1 LTHMPRPVVVCSRC
15 LEFEHCRYDGQMISS
30 PIVKELRNHA
40 DFVTPCPEVQIGLGV
55 PRKRIRVVKTRGDSR
70 LIQPE
75 TGKEFTAEMKEYV
88 GEFLDGLGVVDG
100 FILKS
105 ASPSCGIKDVKIYP
119 RAENAAAVER
129 GAGFF
134 GGEVL
139 SRFGKLAIEDDAR
152 LRNERIREHFL
163 TKLFT
168 LASFRVA
175 REKGGIRDLVAFHT
189 RNKLL
194 LMAYGQAQL
203 QRLGRITANAE
214 SEEPA
219 QVMDRYSDGLSVAL
233 ARGPRIPSVI
243 NVLMHAL
250 GRFKEKLAHE
260 EKALFLDSLGD
271 YREGKVCMAS
281 PAGLLRSWAVRFDD
295 RYLLEQ
301 TIFGPYPRE
310 LDLRPEKGRDYWS

>member
-1 LTHMPRPVVVCSRC
+1 MGYMPRPVVVCSRC

-30 PIVKELRNHA
+30 PVVKELRNHA
-40 DFVTPCPEVQIGLGV
+40 DFVTTCPEVQIGLGV
-55 PRKRIRVVKTRGDSR
+55 PRKRIRVVRTRGDLR

-88 GEFLDGLGVVDG
+88 GRFLAGLGVVEG

-105 ASPSCGIKDVKIYP
+105 ASPSCGIRDVKIYP
-119 RAENAAAVER
+119 SAENAATVER

-139 SRFGKLAIEDDAR
+139 SRFGNLALEDEVR
-152 LRNERIREHFL
+152 LRNAKIREHFL

-168 LASFRVA
+168 LAAFRDT
-175 REKGGIRDLVAFHT
+175 RKRGGIRDLVEFHT

-194 LMAYGQAQL
+194 LMAYGQTQL
-203 QRLGRITANAE
+203 QRLGRIVGNTDGDD
-214 SEEPA
+214 PA
-219 QVMDRYSDGLSVAL
+219 RVLERYSDGLSVVL
-233 ARGPRIPSVI
+233 TRGPRISSVI

-250 GRFKEKLAHE
+250 GRLEDKLAHE
-260 EKALFLDSLGD
+260 EKALFLDSLSD
-271 YREGKVCMAS
+271 CREGKVCMAS
-281 PAGLLRSWAVRFDD
+281 PARLLRSWAVRFRD

-301 TIFGPYPRE
+301 TIFQPYPRE
-310 LDLRPEKGRDYWS
+310 LDLMSEKGRDYRA